1 VCVVYYFDTNIQNEL
16 QSIGEQV
23 VEVGGPGCSQ
33 FELFIAMVSKAAL
46 AAASNH
52 GGAEGDRTPDLL
64 HAMQA
69 LSQLSYSP
77 SNQICC
83 SGLVPS
89 GVEGRHSPT

>member
-1 VCVVYYFDTNIQNEL
+1 VYYFDTNIQNEL

-52 GGAEGDRTPDLL
+52 GGAEGD
-64 HAMQA
+64 
-69 LSQLSYSP
+69 
-77 SNQICC
+77 
-83 SGLVPS
+83 
-89 GVEGRHSPT
+89 